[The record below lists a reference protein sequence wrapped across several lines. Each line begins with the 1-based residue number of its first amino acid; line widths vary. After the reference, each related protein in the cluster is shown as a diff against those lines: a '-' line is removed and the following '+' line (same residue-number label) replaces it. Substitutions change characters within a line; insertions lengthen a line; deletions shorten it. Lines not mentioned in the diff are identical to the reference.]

1 MFFNSWIR
9 VVETLQFGLSCKD
22 IIFKVTR
29 KKVKQNKNQTKTKHN
44 KTKQNK
50 NQTWFISSEKRDKER
65 SHEKAKQKRDPISN
79 SKNACILTNT
89 F

>member
-29 KKVKQNKNQTKTKHN
+29 KKVKQNKNQT
-44 KTKQNK
+44 
-50 NQTWFISSEKRDKER
+50 WFISSEKRDKER

-79 SKNACILTNT
+79 WKNACILTNT

>member
-9 VVETLQFGLSCKD
+9 VVKTLQFGLFCKD

-29 KKVKQNKNQTKTKHN
+29 KKG
-44 KTKQNK
+44 KQNK